1 MSMLNTVEVGETI
14 RKATM
19 VARADGSPIVTGTV
33 NHYLKAL
40 DGANVGKW
48 WKNSDQTWAV
58 AETASAMAHEADGH
72 WTITLAASPFT
83 AGVRYL
89 EYVKESTNLHIPTSM
104 LLKGEYTPL
113 ADANRGVDLR
123 TMNGT
128 SIAGT
133 STYVAT
139 AFVTMFNVA
148 SPVFTA
154 ANVNQS
160 GNAYPIVSDSVYG
173 NAALDA
179 EIDALGTVINSTV
192 YGNAAIDTQVDAI
205 AAVIGDSVF
214 GNAAIE
220 TEMDSILGIV
230 DDSIFGNAAL
240 DTEIDAI
247 AAVLNDTVSGN
258 AAIEAILSDSLSG
271 NAAISDDIGDIYA
284 IVNDSVFGNAA
295 IDTTLGALVTTV
307 GVAGAGLTAVEATV
321 TGTVDA
327 NLIEINGTGIGG
339 TADYIASAF
348 ITLFNVPSAN
358 FTLASVIQTGN
369 SFAVVSHEDYGNNAL
384 LTAIGTRM
392 ATFTYTAPDNTGIAN
407 TYSIVNSATFGN
419 SALNDK
425 LSVLVPVANVA
436 TAYTLIQGTVIS
448 GSWNSTAT
456 ADGTMFILAPAA
468 SALDVNLT
476 FAAGSGWAPLTVSI
490 IGRYQAAANHKV
502 DVYAWNY
509 DTAAWD
515 QLTNTTT
522 AMLHRTSNTTYVF
535 PLARVYMDA
544 AGAAKIRFASADV
557 TTTYRLN
564 IDRVFVNTVVTDAA
578 TSGVIVA
585 GYAGGMDPETRVFN
599 FADTQEG
606 NLTLAQMLRVLLCA
620 QVGKLSGAPGGPIIV
635 RDTPDTMNRITA
647 TVDIVGNRTVVTLLP
662 GT

>member
-1 MSMLNTVEVGETI
+1 MA
-14 RKATM
+14 AT
-19 VARADGSPIVTGTV
+19 
-33 NHYLKAL
+33 
-40 DGANVGKW
+40 
-48 WKNSDQTWAV
+48 
-58 AETASAMAHEADGH
+58 
-72 WTITLAASPFT
+72 PFPT

-89 EYVKESTNLHIPTSM
+89 EYCEESGQLSIPTSL
-104 LLKGEYTPL
+104 LLKAEYTPL

-123 TMNGT
+123 TINGH

-133 STYVAT
+133 NNLVADGFE
-139 AFVTMFNVA
+139 AFFNVG
-148 SPVFTA
+148 SPVLTLA
-154 ANVNQS
+154 SVIQT
-160 GNAYPIVSDSVYG
+160 GNSFPIVSDSVYG

-327 NLIEINGTGIGG
+327 NLIEINGVAAGVTDTVDANLIEINGTGIGG

-392 ATFTYTAPDNTGIAN
+392 ATFTYTAPDNTRIAN

-647 TVDIVGNRTVVTLLP
+647 TVDITGNRTVVTLLP